1 MSSAITSLWKVQQTF
16 FKVLVRNRLS
26 SSSSLKKTLSFHVK
40 GQMEL
45 AYCVVQLKITF
56 QNKGSMYNEEYCI
69 KNGIL
74 KNVGSMVC
82 TQQLARESTKVNY

>member
-69 KNGIL
+69 KKWHFKECWQHG
-74 KNVGSMVC
+74 VH
-82 TQQLARESTKVNY
+82 LATGTGKY

>member
-1 MSSAITSLWKVQQTF
+1 
-16 FKVLVRNRLS
+16 
-26 SSSSLKKTLSFHVK
+26 
-40 GQMEL
+40 MEL

-82 TQQLARESTKVNY
+82 T